1 MLTVILLFLILE
13 GIMYLID
20 IPFKNK
26 IKNSTS
32 VETSLKARKT
42 LKWVRIITTF
52 VLIVVLCVI
61 DIAIGISFGS
71 TDEIGQVIGRDVGL
85 IIAYAIMKGWSLLK
99 GNIQTYSKEGY
110 LSRHNN
116 FVLYLRAFEAD
127 FYNKSPKSHSLE
139 SNLTKAIK
147 KMGSNICAIGM
158 TKELDA
164 PYGADRVYV
173 GDDTWQTDVAEL
185 MQKAKM
191 IFILMSDRESCI
203 WEIAQGARMLDKIC
217 FIVNDAEKYKNIKN
231 NSTHHIHFP
240 EYDTIAGKLGDSQ
253 SNKVVCFVMYDGKM
267 ELFEFDSE
275 DSPSKIYNQL
285 IEVDQIRKLM

>member
-13 GIMYLID
+13 GVMYLID

-42 LKWVRIITTF
+42 LKWVRIISTF
-52 VLIVVLCVI
+52 VLIVALCVI
-61 DIAIGISFGS
+61 DITIGVSFGS
-71 TDEIGQVIGRDVGL
+71 TDEIGRDVGM
-85 IIAYAIMKGWSLLK
+85 IIAYAIMKGWSILK

-139 SNLTKAIK
+139 SNLAKAIK
-147 KMGSNICAIGM
+147 KRGSNICAIGM

-185 MQKAKM
+185 MQKANM

-217 FIVNDAEKYKNIKN
+217 FIVDDAEKYKNIKN

-253 SNKVVCFVMYDGKM
+253 SDRVVCFVMYDGKM
-267 ELFEFDSE
+267 ELFEFDSK